1 MFVEEELF
9 LLLLLLF
16 LKTYLIIL
24 GAIFNVK
31 PGIMYDNFFIPA
43 FHIILVT
50 SIHPI
55 VPHQLLLTAQFSP
68 LSSVLINTISV
79 LKIEFIILFVKLK
92 CKRPF
97 RSFGPNVSPRER
109 GRLSC
114 LGYPQR

>member
-1 MFVEEELF
+1 MSFRQYLF
-9 LLLLLLF
+9 LLF
-16 LKTYLIIL
+16 LKTYFIIL

-31 PGIMYDNFFIPA
+31 PGIMYDYLLIPA
-43 FHIILVT
+43 FHIIHVT

-55 VPHQLLLTAQFSP
+55 VPHQPLLTAQFSP

-92 CKRPF
+92 CERPF
-97 RSFGPNVSPRER
+97 RSFGPNVSPSER
-109 GRLSC
+109 GRLLC

>member
-9 LLLLLLF
+9 LLLLF